1 MGKTNC
7 KTAKRQKM
15 ETCDQ
20 SQGIDVKGLLF
31 VWLVHADMMGAGRG
45 PGGSLERAS

>member
-20 SQGIDVKGLLF
+20 GQGTDVKGLLMF
-31 VWLVHADMMGAGRG
+31 DIYTLI
-45 PGGSLERAS
+45 

>member
-1 MGKTNC
+1 MG

-20 SQGIDVKGLLF
+20 SQGIDVKGPLLCG
-31 VWLVHADMMGAGRG
+31 LCT
-45 PGGSLERAS
+45 LI